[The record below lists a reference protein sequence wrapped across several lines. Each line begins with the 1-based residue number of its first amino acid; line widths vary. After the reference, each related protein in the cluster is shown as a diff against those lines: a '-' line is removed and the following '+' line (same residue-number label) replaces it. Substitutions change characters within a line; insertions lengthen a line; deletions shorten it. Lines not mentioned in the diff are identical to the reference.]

1 MVSSAGKDVEHHDR
15 EEDRL
20 VQPLWKIV
28 WQFLMMLNMYP
39 VKHDP
44 SPGIYPREIRF
55 YVHIKSYTQ
64 MFIAVLFIIPQT
76 GSNSVQWVSG

>member
-28 WQFLMMLNMYP
+28 WQFLMTVNIHY
-39 VKHDP
+39 
-44 SPGIYPREIRF
+44 
-55 YVHIKSYTQ
+55 HIT
-64 MFIAVLFIIPQT
+64 
-76 GSNSVQWVSG
+76 